1 MDRSQ
6 EKGLELPI
14 EVLIV
19 LAINVVVVSYRPN
32 LVTSGIGK
40 AAYRGGA

>member
-6 EKGLELPI
+6 EKRLVLPI

-19 LAINVVVVSYRPN
+19 LAINVVVVAFGYYAITVWGLFSD
-32 LVTSGIGK
+32 
-40 AAYRGGA
+40 

>member
-6 EKGLELPI
+6 EKRLELPI

-19 LAINVVVVSYRPN
+19 LAINVVVVAFGYYAITFWGLFSD
-32 LVTSGIGK
+32 
-40 AAYRGGA
+40 

>member
-19 LAINVVVVSYRPN
+19 LAINVVVVAFGYYAITVWGLFSD
-32 LVTSGIGK
+32 
-40 AAYRGGA
+40 

>member
-6 EKGLELPI
+6 EKRLELPI

-19 LAINVVVVSYRPN
+19 LAINVVVVAFGYYAITVWGLFSD
-32 LVTSGIGK
+32 
-40 AAYRGGA
+40 

>member
-6 EKGLELPI
+6 EKRLVLPI

-19 LAINVVVVSYRPN
+19 LAINVVVVAFGYYAITVWGLFSE
-32 LVTSGIGK
+32 
-40 AAYRGGA
+40 